1 MGYSGA
7 MTRLSAHF
15 TAGSSQLMHWRSVR
29 PERVTTGTICFP
41 HFGQCV
47 IRSMR
52 SSRFFPSN
60 LELEFLFHSSVS
72 AEGPMGIG
80 AALLASSRPHE
91 PTGPRKAR
99 PDDRLRR
106 NPPGFA
112 RLRPHKG
119 GGNRRSAQRSDSIF
133 KQQRF
138 AISPRDPREFCQN
151 LPLSETEGAGN
162 AGRAMRPQPRMQNKI
177 SIRV

>member
-1 MGYSGA
+1 MGFSGA
-7 MTRLSAHF
+7 MSGLSAHF

-29 PERVTTGTICFP
+29 PEMVTTGTNCFP

-60 LELEFLFHSSVS
+60 LELEFLFHSSVL
-72 AEGPMGIG
+72 AEDPLGVG
-80 AALLASSRPHE
+80 AAPLASSPPHE

-106 NPPGFA
+106 NPPSFA
-112 RLRPHKG
+112 RLGPTKG

-133 KQQRF
+133 KQQ
-138 AISPRDPREFCQN
+138 PQLRDLAAR
-151 LPLSETEGAGN
+151 SA
-162 AGRAMRPQPRMQNKI
+162 R
-177 SIRV
+177 